1 MAREMEGWSMKKEK
15 ERKSEGDKGRKR
27 ECGEEGGRERNVG
40 IERVKVGE
48 REECRRRE
56 REGEGERENCQLGF
70 FIMPGSSTGGHL
82 PRALQGP
89 LCPPLAMVTPHVL
102 GQRAWSAGGGEPG
115 GELAKSAHT
124 FA

>member
-48 REECRRRE
+48 REACRRTE
-56 REGEGERENCQLGF
+56 REGEGERERKACRRTEREGEGERERERQ
-70 FIMPGSSTGGHL
+70 TCRRRERE
-82 PRALQGP
+82 RAREREIEHYY
-89 LCPPLAMVTPHVL
+89 T
-102 GQRAWSAGGGEPG
+102 
-115 GELAKSAHT
+115 
-124 FA
+124 